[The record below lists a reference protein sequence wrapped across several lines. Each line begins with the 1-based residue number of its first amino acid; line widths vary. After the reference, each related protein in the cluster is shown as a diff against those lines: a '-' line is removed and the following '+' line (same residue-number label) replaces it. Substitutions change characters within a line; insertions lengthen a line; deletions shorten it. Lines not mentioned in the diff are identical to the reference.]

1 MSKELNELIQGLGKL
16 VDGYKNTAQELDK
29 LKSLYEQLKLN
40 FDEEFKCPFQE
51 NKPYWLVDEKG
62 GIHGL
67 KWDDEWYDRPR
78 YEQGHV
84 FKTQEEAERERDKRT
99 LLTRFRQFRDQCNGE
114 WKPDFEDL
122 SQLKYV
128 CYYDYHE
135 KNLVCFDY
143 FGEANNFNIF
153 GYFKNGKDCE
163 RAIELFGKEIKRL
176 FVEE

>member
-1 MSKELNELIQGLGKL
+1 MSRIEELEKQITELDERKVALQHELELEKQKTEIDYPFEESEEYWGLDIDGELIFDRWTGCKYDEDCFEVGNMFK
-16 VDGYKNTAQELDK
+16 TAQEAK
-29 LKSLYEQLKLN
+29 K
-40 FDEEFKCPFQE
+40 
-51 NKPYWLVDEKG
+51 
-62 GIHGL
+62 
-67 KWDDEWYDRPR
+67 
-78 YEQGHV
+78 
-84 FKTQEEAERERDKRT
+84 ERDKRA
-99 LLTRFRQFRDQCNGE
+99 LLTRFRQFRDKCNGE

-163 RAIELFGKEIKRL
+163 RAIELFGNEIKRL
-176 FVEE
+176 FVEEENE

>member
-1 MSKELNELIQGLGKL
+1 MSRVEEIKKQMQELQKELELEELKQNIEYPPLKMSDNYWAIDDEGS
-16 VDGYKNTAQELDK
+16 VFRAWWSEDGLDK
-29 LKSLYEQLKLN
+29 NRYKVGN
-40 FDEEFKCPFQE
+40 VFVTDEEA
-51 NKPYWLVDEKG
+51 
-62 GIHGL
+62 
-67 KWDDEWYDRPR
+67 R
-78 YEQGHV
+78 
-84 FKTQEEAERERDKRT
+84 RERDRRI
-99 LLTRFRQFRDQCNGE
+99 LLTHFRQFRDKCNGDWE
-114 WKPDFEDL
+114 PDFEDL

>member
-1 MSKELNELIQGLGKL
+1 MSTIVELEEKVKELMKKL
-16 VDGYKNTAQELDK
+16 ET
-29 LKSLYEQLKLN
+29 LKQKEKAEKFEYP
-40 FDEEFKCPFQE
+40 FEEKE
-51 NKPYWLVDEKG
+51 EYWSVGIKG
-62 GIHGL
+62 GVSNFIWSYHEFDT
-67 KWDDEWYDRPR
+67 KKYD
-78 YEQGHV
+78 QGHI
-84 FKTQEEAERERDKRT
+84 FKTKEEAERERDKRA
-99 LLTRFRQFRDQCNGE
+99 LLTRFRQFRDKCNGD

-122 SQLKYV
+122 SQFKYV

-176 FVEE
+176 FLEE